1 MSQVQFTFIA
11 RAIAFAGTAEEKVF
25 DVPFKQV
32 DQADECLVLAT
43 SNAQAYEA
51 ENAQVALFAQIEAA
65 QGKKLTKPQ
74 RELLALTLSIQGGT
88 YKDEPELKT
97 TPEVKQSED
106 KSVETK
112 TVQPESETVETTQE
126 AVDEPTTSEE
136 AVQETTKTAEPVADA
151 VKEEPVDADKVVQQ
165 AIAENDAEVGNTDTN
180 DAVED
185 ALAAL
190 GL

>member
-1 MSQVQFTFIA
+1 MSQVQLTLIA
-11 RAIAFAGTAEEKVF
+11 RATAFAGTAEEKHF
-25 DVPFKQV
+25 DVHFANEV
-32 DQADECLVLAT
+32 SANECLVSVEEKAK
-43 SNAQAYEA
+43 AYEA

-88 YKDEPELKT
+88 Y
-97 TPEVKQSED
+97 ED
-106 KSVETK
+106 KPVETK
-112 TVQPESETVETTQE
+112 TVQPEPETVETTQE
-126 AVDEPTTSEE
+126 AVDEPTPSEE

-151 VKEEPVDADKVVQQ
+151 AQEEPIDADKVVQQ

>member
-1 MSQVQFTFIA
+1 MSQVQFTLIA
-11 RAIAFAGTAEEKVF
+11 RAIAFAGTAEEKAF
-25 DVPFKQV
+25 DNSIELGSGMLAVTEENLESLKLAQV
-32 DQADECLVLAT
+32 VVVEQ
-43 SNAQAYEA
+43 AQAYEA

-88 YKDEPELKT
+88 Y
-97 TPEVKQSED
+97 ED

-136 AVQETTKTAEPVADA
+136 AVQETTETAEPVADV
-151 VKEEPVDADKVVQQ
+151 VKEEAIDADKVVQQ